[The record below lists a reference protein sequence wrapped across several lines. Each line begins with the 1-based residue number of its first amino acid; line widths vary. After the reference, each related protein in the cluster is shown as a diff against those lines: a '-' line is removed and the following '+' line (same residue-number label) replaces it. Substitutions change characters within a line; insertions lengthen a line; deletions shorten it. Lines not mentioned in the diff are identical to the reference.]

1 MRQQLFRFGCIG
13 AAAAALHMGVVALLV
28 PLGLH
33 PLLANIAGFVTAFN
47 VSYLGHRFW
56 SFGNRTT
63 LSHKR
68 SVMRFWVIAVTS
80 FAINEA
86 LFFLFLH
93 YTTLPYLAALFL
105 VLILVTPITFILS
118 RVWAFAK

>member
-1 MRQQLFRFGCIG
+1 MRQQLLRFGCIG
-13 AAAAALHMGVVALLV
+13 AAAAAVHMGVVALLV
-28 PLGLH
+28 PFGLH
-33 PLLANIAGFVTAFN
+33 PLLANIIGFVSAFN

-56 SFGNRTT
+56 TFGNRTP

-68 SVMRFWVIAVTS
+68 SIARFWGIAVTS
-80 FAINEA
+80 FAINEL
-86 LFFLFLH
+86 LFFLFLN
-93 YTTLPYLAALFL
+93 YTTLPYLVALFL